1 MIFST
6 CNQYSIKGIFLIL
19 LLMISTTFIQAQ
31 KADLSFSIH
40 LKKANLKE
48 FIFEIEKA
56 SGYSFIY
63 GEEIIFKHPIT
74 LSLRKA
80 PLSLILQKAFAGQN
94 ISFKINKNHI
104 ILKKYALQSSKKSF
118 TLNGYVLDSI
128 SKETLIGANIYDQK
142 NGVGTTTN
150 PFGYFSITLPEG
162 GTKLNF
168 SYIGYAVKQV
178 SLHLW
183 KDTMLTIQLHN
194 DNQLNEVIIL
204 SDKPETGIQSSRMG
218 ASSIPIPHIKNTPA
232 LMSEAD
238 VLKSIQLLPGVQ
250 NGMNGTS
257 GLYVRGGGPDQN
269 LWRSPWPV

>member
-1 MIFST
+1 MISST
-6 CNQYSIKGIFLIL
+6 CNQYSIRGIFLIL

-63 GEEIIFKHPIT
+63 GEEIILKHPIT

-168 SYIGYAVKQV
+168 SI
-178 SLHLW
+178 
-183 KDTMLTIQLHN
+183 
-194 DNQLNEVIIL
+194 
-204 SDKPETGIQSSRMG
+204 
-218 ASSIPIPHIKNTPA
+218 
-232 LMSEAD
+232 
-238 VLKSIQLLPGVQ
+238 
-250 NGMNGTS
+250 
-257 GLYVRGGGPDQN
+257 
-269 LWRSPWPV
+269 

>member
-1 MIFST
+1 MISST

-63 GEEIIFKHPIT
+63 GEEIILKHPIT

-118 TLNGYVLDSI
+118 TLNGYVLDLSLI
-128 SKETLIGANIYDQK
+128 HIWICILTTLFGIIRAMVNFRPVTVCHRKMVRNI
-142 NGVGTTTN
+142 NA
-150 PFGYFSITLPEG
+150 I
-162 GTKLNF
+162 
-168 SYIGYAVKQV
+168 
-178 SLHLW
+178 
-183 KDTMLTIQLHN
+183 IQQFCL
-194 DNQLNEVIIL
+194 
-204 SDKPETGIQSSRMG
+204 
-218 ASSIPIPHIKNTPA
+218 
-232 LMSEAD
+232 
-238 VLKSIQLLPGVQ
+238 
-250 NGMNGTS
+250 
-257 GLYVRGGGPDQN
+257 
-269 LWRSPWPV
+269 

>member
-63 GEEIIFKHPIT
+63 GEEIILKHPIT

-104 ILKKYALQSSKKSF
+104 ILKN
-118 TLNGYVLDSI
+118 TLY
-128 SKETLIGANIYDQK
+128 
-142 NGVGTTTN
+142 N
-150 PFGYFSITLPEG
+150 PAR
-162 GTKLNF
+162 N
-168 SYIGYAVKQV
+168 
-178 SLHLW
+178 
-183 KDTMLTIQLHN
+183 
-194 DNQLNEVIIL
+194 
-204 SDKPETGIQSSRMG
+204 
-218 ASSIPIPHIKNTPA
+218 
-232 LMSEAD
+232 
-238 VLKSIQLLPGVQ
+238 LLP
-250 NGMNGTS
+250 
-257 GLYVRGGGPDQN
+257 
-269 LWRSPWPV
+269 

>member
-1 MIFST
+1 MT
-6 CNQYSIKGIFLIL
+6 RLRYSAEYSLRLVPVRHRLAADADHCVHDGRYVREDEEDHAGVWGQPL
-19 LLMISTTFIQAQ
+19 LL
-31 KADLSFSIH
+31 
-40 LKKANLKE
+40 NLKE

-142 NGVGTTTN
+142 NGVG
-150 PFGYFSITLPEG
+150 PLP
-162 GTKLNF
+162 
-168 SYIGYAVKQV
+168 
-178 SLHLW
+178 
-183 KDTMLTIQLHN
+183 
-194 DNQLNEVIIL
+194 IL
-204 SDKPETGIQSSRMG
+204 SDTLASHCLRG
-218 ASSIPIPHIKNTPA
+218 ALN
-232 LMSEAD
+232 
-238 VLKSIQLLPGVQ
+238 
-250 NGMNGTS
+250 
-257 GLYVRGGGPDQN
+257 
-269 LWRSPWPV
+269 

>member
-1 MIFST
+1 MISST

-63 GEEIIFKHPIT
+63 GEEIILKHPIT

-104 ILKKYALQSSKKSF
+104 ILKKGIKEQMNTIPNRYNKWLYLFHILVAKITRKTEITKKRS
-118 TLNGYVLDSI
+118 
-128 SKETLIGANIYDQK
+128 
-142 NGVGTTTN
+142 
-150 PFGYFSITLPEG
+150 
-162 GTKLNF
+162 
-168 SYIGYAVKQV
+168 AV
-178 SLHLW
+178 
-183 KDTMLTIQLHN
+183 MLLFF
-194 DNQLNEVIIL
+194 
-204 SDKPETGIQSSRMG
+204 
-218 ASSIPIPHIKNTPA
+218 
-232 LMSEAD
+232 
-238 VLKSIQLLPGVQ
+238 
-250 NGMNGTS
+250 
-257 GLYVRGGGPDQN
+257 
-269 LWRSPWPV
+269 

>member
-1 MIFST
+1 MQSI
-6 CNQYSIKGIFLIL
+6 QYQGDFLDTVTNDFHYIHTG
-19 LLMISTTFIQAQ
+19 S
-31 KADLSFSIH
+31 KSRSFFQHS

-142 NGVGTTTN
+142 TEWV
-150 PFGYFSITLPEG
+150 PLP
-162 GTKLNF
+162 
-168 SYIGYAVKQV
+168 
-178 SLHLW
+178 
-183 KDTMLTIQLHN
+183 
-194 DNQLNEVIIL
+194 IL
-204 SDKPETGIQSSRMG
+204 SDTL
-218 ASSIPIPHIKNTPA
+218 ASHCLREA
-232 LMSEAD
+232 L
-238 VLKSIQLLPGVQ
+238 
-250 NGMNGTS
+250 N
-257 GLYVRGGGPDQN
+257 
-269 LWRSPWPV
+269 

>member
-94 ISFKINKNHI
+94 ISLKIR
-104 ILKKYALQSSKKSF
+104 S
-118 TLNGYVLDSI
+118 
-128 SKETLIGANIYDQK
+128 
-142 NGVGTTTN
+142 
-150 PFGYFSITLPEG
+150 
-162 GTKLNF
+162 
-168 SYIGYAVKQV
+168 
-178 SLHLW
+178 
-183 KDTMLTIQLHN
+183 TIQ
-194 DNQLNEVIIL
+194 QEVFYPKRVCIGQYIERNIDRCQYL
-204 SDKPETGIQSSRMG
+204 
-218 ASSIPIPHIKNTPA
+218 
-232 LMSEAD
+232 
-238 VLKSIQLLPGVQ
+238 
-250 NGMNGTS
+250 
-257 GLYVRGGGPDQN
+257 
-269 LWRSPWPV
+269 

>member
-1 MIFST
+1 MISST
-6 CNQYSIKGIFLIL
+6 CNQYSIRGIFLIL

-63 GEEIIFKHPIT
+63 GEEIILKHPIT

-142 NGVGTTTN
+142 NRLIK
-150 PFGYFSITLPEG
+150 SIC
-162 GTKLNF
+162 
-168 SYIGYAVKQV
+168 YAEDDIEVTEYHYNDKNQV
-178 SLHLW
+178 IRE
-183 KDTMLTIQLHN
+183 DIF
-194 DNQLNEVIIL
+194 DNQ
-204 SDKPETGIQSSRMG
+204 
-218 ASSIPIPHIKNTPA
+218 KN
-232 LMSEAD
+232 SKGHFEY
-238 VLKSIQLLPGVQ
+238 SY
-250 NGMNGTS
+250 S
-257 GLYVRGGGPDQN
+257 
-269 LWRSPWPV
+269 

>member
-104 ILKKYALQSSKKSF
+104 ILKKYALQ
-118 TLNGYVLDSI
+118 
-128 SKETLIGANIYDQK
+128 QK
-142 NGVGTTTN
+142 Q
-150 PFGYFSITLPEG
+150 PFF
-162 GTKLNF
+162 
-168 SYIGYAVKQV
+168 
-178 SLHLW
+178 
-183 KDTMLTIQLHN
+183 HN
-194 DNQLNEVIIL
+194 
-204 SDKPETGIQSSRMG
+204 
-218 ASSIPIPHIKNTPA
+218 
-232 LMSEAD
+232 
-238 VLKSIQLLPGVQ
+238 
-250 NGMNGTS
+250 
-257 GLYVRGGGPDQN
+257 
-269 LWRSPWPV
+269 

>member
-94 ISFKINKNHI
+94 ISFKIKQKSHYI
-104 ILKKYALQSSKKSF
+104 KKIRS
-118 TLNGYVLDSI
+118 
-128 SKETLIGANIYDQK
+128 
-142 NGVGTTTN
+142 
-150 PFGYFSITLPEG
+150 
-162 GTKLNF
+162 
-168 SYIGYAVKQV
+168 
-178 SLHLW
+178 
-183 KDTMLTIQLHN
+183 TIQ
-194 DNQLNEVIIL
+194 QEVFYPKRVCIGQYIERNIDRCQYL
-204 SDKPETGIQSSRMG
+204 
-218 ASSIPIPHIKNTPA
+218 
-232 LMSEAD
+232 
-238 VLKSIQLLPGVQ
+238 
-250 NGMNGTS
+250 
-257 GLYVRGGGPDQN
+257 
-269 LWRSPWPV
+269 

>member
-128 SKETLIGANIYDQK
+128 SKETLIGANIYDQ
-142 NGVGTTTN
+142 
-150 PFGYFSITLPEG
+150 
-162 GTKLNF
+162 
-168 SYIGYAVKQV
+168 
-178 SLHLW
+178 
-183 KDTMLTIQLHN
+183 D
-194 DNQLNEVIIL
+194 
-204 SDKPETGIQSSRMG
+204 R
-218 ASSIPIPHIKNTPA
+218 
-232 LMSEAD
+232 
-238 VLKSIQLLPGVQ
+238 KSV
-250 NGMNGTS
+250 
-257 GLYVRGGGPDQN
+257 V
-269 LWRSPWPV
+269 

>member
-80 PLSLILQKAFAGQN
+80 PLSLILQKAFAGQFQN
-94 ISFKINKNHI
+94 KQKSHYIKKIR
-104 ILKKYALQSSKKSF
+104 S
-118 TLNGYVLDSI
+118 
-128 SKETLIGANIYDQK
+128 
-142 NGVGTTTN
+142 
-150 PFGYFSITLPEG
+150 
-162 GTKLNF
+162 
-168 SYIGYAVKQV
+168 
-178 SLHLW
+178 
-183 KDTMLTIQLHN
+183 TIQ
-194 DNQLNEVIIL
+194 QEVFYPKRVCIGQYIERNIDRCQYL
-204 SDKPETGIQSSRMG
+204 
-218 ASSIPIPHIKNTPA
+218 
-232 LMSEAD
+232 
-238 VLKSIQLLPGVQ
+238 
-250 NGMNGTS
+250 
-257 GLYVRGGGPDQN
+257 
-269 LWRSPWPV
+269 